1 MDTKTSLYI
10 SYAVIGL
17 SLSAAAFL
25 VLASLLHIAIGPGP
39 MRVLQ
44 MLSVCWAL
52 GFYAAA
58 VYRRKLAQD
67 AAKQTGDRP
76 S

>member
-17 SLSAAAFL
+17 SLCAAAFL
-25 VLASLLHIAIGPGP
+25 ALASLLHIAIAPGP
-39 MRVLQ
+39 MRILQ

-67 AAKQTGDRP
+67 AAKQTTDRQA
-76 S
+76 

>member
-17 SLSAAAFL
+17 SVCAAAFL
-25 VLASLLHIAIGPGP
+25 ALAGWRHIAIAPGP
-39 MRVLQ
+39 MRILQ

-67 AAKQTGDRP
+67 AAKQAANRP
-76 S
+76 A